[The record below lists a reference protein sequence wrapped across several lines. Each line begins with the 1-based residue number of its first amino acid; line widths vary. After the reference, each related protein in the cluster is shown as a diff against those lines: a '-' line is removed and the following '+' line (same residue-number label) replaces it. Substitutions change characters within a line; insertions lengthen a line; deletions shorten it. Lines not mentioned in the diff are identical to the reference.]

1 MSRIGWPE
9 KRLEDGLL
17 LRGAARFAADISFA
31 GQVHMSIIRSPV
43 ARGRIR
49 RLDVGAAESLSGV
62 AAVWTAAEVRDI
74 PPIDFR
80 QVRVSGLEPYRQPI
94 LAANDLRYVGEPL
107 AVVFAEDAYL
117 AEDAAELVEMEIEE
131 LEPCLRSV
139 EAPAEFSDG
148 LTTEAAIIE
157 KSCGDLESAFDRADH
172 VLELEYEVGRHS
184 GVPLETRGGVA
195 TYDPD
200 KDLVEIHG
208 AAKIPHLNR
217 QALAAQLGLALDKL
231 HIYEGHVG
239 GGFGI
244 RGELYP
250 EDVLLCL
257 AARRLRRPVKWI
269 EDRREHLIAANHS
282 RDQIHRIRVAL
293 DRQGFVLG
301 LDCEFWSDQGAYV
314 RTHAATVPDLTA
326 ALLPGPYLVPA
337 YRARGHIRLTNKTP
351 AGTYRAPGRYESTFV
366 RERLMDAAAAK
377 LGMDPLEIRR
387 LNLIPRDRMPFRRGL
402 ETLGTE
408 VEYDTGD
415 YTGLLEKTLGAIDYE
430 SLKNSLAERRRSGE
444 LAGSGVAMFVEKSGL
459 GPSDSVRLILD
470 RQGSVEIVTGAASV
484 GQGVET
490 VLAQICSHVTGIGL
504 ERIRVT
510 HGQTDRIERG
520 LGAFASRVT
529 VMTGSAVHIASAQLK
544 ALILGTASEVLQLS
558 QDDLCIV
565 ESRVQRFEDG
575 DTGPSVPLEELAI
588 HSQSLVA
595 DATFSA
601 EHMVYPYGVQIA
613 VVSIDPDTGGVTVER
628 FVVGYDIGVSINPL
642 LVDGQL
648 AGGAAQGIGG
658 ALYEQFV
665 YDSTGQPLAAS
676 FMDYLIPT
684 AAEIPFVETIIC
696 EDTPSPLNPIGV
708 KGAGEGGITAAGAAI
723 AAAVDDALGG
733 PGTIVSLPIQP
744 ALLRRAIARNG
755 GSATP

>member
-9 KRLEDGLL
+9 KRLEDGPL
-17 LRGAARFAADISFA
+17 LRGAARFAADISFPD
-31 GQVHMSIIRSPV
+31 QVYMSVVRSPV

-49 RLDVGAAESLSGV
+49 RIDVSDAQSLTGV
-62 AAVWTAAEVRDI
+62 AAVWTATDVAGI

-94 LAANDLRYVGEPL
+94 LAATDLRYVGEPV
-107 AVVFAEDAYL
+107 AVVFADDAYL
-117 AEDAAELVEMEIEE
+117 AEDAAELVDVEIEE
-131 LEPCLRSV
+131 MEPCLRSV
-139 EAPAEFSDG
+139 DPPAQFAPG
-148 LTTEAAIIE
+148 LSTEAAIIE
-157 KSCGDLESAFDRADH
+157 KTCGNLQRAFDRADL
-172 VLELEYEVGRHS
+172 VLELEFEVGRHS

-195 TYDPD
+195 TYDSGR
-200 KDLVEIHG
+200 DLVEIHG

-217 QALAAQLGLALDKL
+217 QALAVQLGLDLENL

-257 AARRLRRPVKWI
+257 SARRLQRPVKWV

-282 RDQIHRIRVAL
+282 RDQVHSIRAAL
-293 DRQGFVLG
+293 DKSGFMLG
-301 LDCEFWSDQGAYV
+301 LDCEFWADQGAYV

-387 LNLIPRDRMPFRRGL
+387 LNLIPREKMPFRRGL
-402 ETLGTE
+402 ETLGTD

-415 YTGLLEKTLGAIDYE
+415 YGGLLDKTLEAIDYG
-430 SLKNSLAERRRSGE
+430 SLKNSLAERRRNGE

-459 GPSDSVRLILD
+459 GPSDAVRLILD
-470 RQGSVEIVTGAASV
+470 EQGDVEIVTGAASM

-490 VLAQICSHVTGIGL
+490 VLAQICSDVTGVAL

-529 VMTGSAVHIASAQLK
+529 VMTGSAVQVASARLK
-544 ALILGTASEVLQLS
+544 VRILETASKVLQLPPE
-558 QDDLCIV
+558 DLCIV
-565 ESRVQRFEDG
+565 EDSVQRMVDV
-575 DTGPSVPLEELAI
+575 DTGPSVRLEELAS
-588 HSQSLVA
+588 HSRFLVA

-601 EHMVYPYGVQIA
+601 EHMVYPYGVQVA
-613 VVSIDPDTGGVTVER
+613 VVSIDPETGGVSVER
-628 FVVGYDIGVSINPL
+628 FIVGYDVGVSINPVL
-642 LVDGQL
+642 IDGQL

-665 YDSTGQPLAAS
+665 YDNNGQPLAAS

-684 AAEIPFVETIIC
+684 ATEIPLVETIVF
-696 EDTPSPLNPIGV
+696 EDAPSPLNPLGV

-723 AAAVDDALGG
+723 AAAVDDALGN
-733 PGTIVSLPIQP
+733 PGTIAGLPIQP
-744 ALLRRAIARNG
+744 ALLRRAAARNSG
-755 GSATP
+755 ARIL